1 LLYNKGTFQENSVTN
16 RLGQE
21 KVLTLCEDSTGGM
34 WFGTEDDGIF
44 LWRNGSLSH
53 YTQSD
58 GLPTGQ
64 IYKILEDKNHR
75 MWFSSSSGIFSAE
88 LTAFEKV
95 GNHPSWHLPVA
106 FYSSSEDIYYTPN
119 VLSHTDPLTYP
130 TTPAGQTQFLT
141 DVMTQAGLNPNL
153 DYVFYWG
160 TCWDQPQ
167 YWYSPWPDSSGTA
180 QDTANRGLFDANG
193 ELLPAISV
201 LTSY

>member
-1 LLYNKGTFQENSVTN
+1 
-16 RLGQE
+16 
-21 KVLTLCEDSTGGM
+21 
-34 WFGTEDDGIF
+34 
-44 LWRNGSLSH
+44 
-53 YTQSD
+53 
-58 GLPTGQ
+58 
-64 IYKILEDKNHR
+64 

-95 GNHPSWHLPVA
+95 GNHPSWHLPVT
-106 FYSSSEDIYYTPN
+106 FYSSSEDMQGIQVYGDIQPAGFVARDGHVWFPGLSYYEMWDGPVPDMKATIDEVYYRYPRVAIAIAETAYYYTPN